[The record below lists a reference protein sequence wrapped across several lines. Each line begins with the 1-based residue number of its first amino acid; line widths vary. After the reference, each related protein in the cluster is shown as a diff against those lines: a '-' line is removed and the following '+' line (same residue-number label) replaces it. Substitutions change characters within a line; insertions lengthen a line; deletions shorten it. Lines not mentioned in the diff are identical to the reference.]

1 MGDRL
6 DQERAERD
14 ASLAPDGV
22 SRLRQ
27 SQFSESRMNV
37 DATAVTSKLTPSHKD
52 PGWLVV
58 TRSSTPGTLGRI
70 FKLEGRDAVLGRG
83 PEAEVQ
89 LVDDGISRRH
99 ARIVRAA
106 DGAFELQDLDST
118 NGTFHNGLRLKGG
131 IRLDE
136 GDKVE
141 LGGLC
146 QLRFSLSQPLDPDDD
161 LREVT
166 AGVSPAVSVG
176 AESGRPGVRV
186 LVVDDEPFICS
197 AIQRLLRRDHAVT
210 TATSAR
216 EALGLVSA
224 GQWFD
229 VILSDLMMPEMSGE
243 ELLSTLREVAPE
255 QARRVVM
262 MTGGA
267 FTPRSEE
274 FLSSLDRPHLTKPLT
289 LEGLHAAIQKALE
302 TPSAAA

>member
-1 MGDRL
+1 MSVDVTP
-6 DQERAERD
+6 AK
-14 ASLAPDGV
+14 LAPSTKDG
-22 SRLRQ
+22 
-27 SQFSESRMNV
+27 
-37 DATAVTSKLTPSHKD
+37 
-52 PGWLVV
+52 GWLVV
-58 TRSSTPGTLGRI
+58 TRSATPGILDRTFSLDR
-70 FKLEGRDAVLGRG
+70 RDAVLGRG

-99 ARIVRAA
+99 ARIVCSR
-106 DGAFELQDLDST
+106 DGVFELQDLDST
-118 NGTFHNGLRLKGG
+118 NGTFHNGRRLKGNV
-131 IRLDE
+131 RLAE
-136 GDKVE
+136 GDKVQ
-141 LGGLC
+141 LGSLC
-146 QLRFSLSQPLDPDDD
+146 QLRFSLRQPPELDAELGEAQLSAGLSQ
-161 LREVT
+161 
-166 AGVSPAVSVG
+166 AVAVG
-176 AESGRPGVRV
+176 AGSGRSGVRV

-243 ELLSTLREVAPE
+243 ELVSTLREVAPE
-255 QARRVVM
+255 QAKRVVM

-274 FLSSLDRPHLTKPLT
+274 FLNSLERPHLTKPLT